1 MTRCKRG
8 KIKTTSP
15 ISSKQCSLACWNLC
29 LDLPLRWKL
38 LPSSPLWLDRKYNKT
53 CTCTNRFCSWEA
65 FYVFTPWTYDKY
77 DRVGAPP
84 QAQAKAWAWGGAVIN
99 TLPPTAPRPHPPSHA
114 KRGSPYWGRTKL
126 LPSSPLW
133 LDCKYNKT
141 CTCTNRFCSLE
152 AFNVF
157 TTWT

>member
-114 KRGSPYWGRTKL
+114 KRGRSL
-126 LPSSPLW
+126 LR
-133 LDCKYNKT
+133 KN
-141 CTCTNRFCSLE
+141 E
-152 AFNVF
+152 AFTVF
-157 TTWT
+157 ATLVGLQVQQNLYLYKSVLLVRSF